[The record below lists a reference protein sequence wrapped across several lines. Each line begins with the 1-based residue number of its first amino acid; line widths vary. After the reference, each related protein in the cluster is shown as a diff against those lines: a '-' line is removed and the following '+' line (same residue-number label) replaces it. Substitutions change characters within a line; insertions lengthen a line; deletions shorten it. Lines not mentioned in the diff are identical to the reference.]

1 MPSVTSV
8 FIPKMTQIPYKKLQK
23 QQFWIK
29 AFDIVG
35 PIVTIAFLAMTV
47 LIPYLSSRP
56 QHLEVEASTKI
67 NGTIINLEVADTPE
81 ELSRGLKF
89 RKELPQNRGML
100 FDLGKR
106 HENVP
111 FWMYQV
117 KIPLDIIYID
127 NGIITHI
134 AAISPPCNIPNPENC
149 PIYKAPSATH
159 VIELSGGKAAKLGLQ
174 VGDTIQFD

>member
-1 MPSVTSV
+1 
-8 FIPKMTQIPYKKLQK
+8 MTQIPYKKLQK

-29 AFDIVG
+29 VFDIVG
-35 PIVTIAFLAMTV
+35 PIATIAFLAMTV
-47 LIPYLSSRP
+47 LIPYLSTRP
-56 QHLEVEASTKI
+56 QHLEFEASTTI
-67 NGTIINLEVADTPE
+67 NGNTIKLEVADTPE

-111 FWMYQV
+111 FWMHQV
-117 KIPLDIIYID
+117 KIPLDIIYLD
-127 NGIITHI
+127 NGIVTHI
-134 AAISPPCNIPNPENC
+134 AATSPPCNTTNPEEC

-159 VIELSGGKAAKLGLQ
+159 VIELNAGLAAKLNLQ
-174 VGDTIQFD
+174 VGDTVQID

>member
-1 MPSVTSV
+1 
-8 FIPKMTQIPYKKLQK
+8 MTQIFNKKRVN

-35 PIVTIAFLAMTV
+35 QTATIAFLSMTV
-47 LIPYLSSRP
+47 IIPYLSTRP
-56 QHLEVEASTKI
+56 QHLEVEARATI
-67 NGTIINLEVADTPE
+67 NGASIELEVADTPE

-89 RKELPQNRGML
+89 RKQLPINRGML

-111 FWMYQV
+111 FWMHQV
-117 KIPLDIIYID
+117 KIPLDIIYLD
-127 NGIITHI
+127 NGVITYI
-134 AAISPPCNIPNPENC
+134 AANSPPCDATPESC

-159 VIELSGGKAAKLGLQ
+159 VIELNAGRAARLNFQ
-174 VGDTIQFD
+174 VGDRIKLESRRKII

>member
-1 MPSVTSV
+1 
-8 FIPKMTQIPYKKLQK
+8 MTQIPYKKLQN

-35 PIVTIAFLAMTV
+35 AIATIAFLAMTV
-47 LIPYLSSRP
+47 LIPYLSTRP
-56 QHLEVEASTKI
+56 QRLEVEASTTI
-67 NGTIINLEVADTPE
+67 SGTTINLEIADTPE

-89 RKELPQNRGML
+89 RKELPANRGML

-111 FWMYQV
+111 FWMHQV
-117 KIPLDIIYID
+117 KIPLDIIYLD

-134 AAISPPCNIPNPENC
+134 AASSPPCNTPNPQNC
-149 PIYKAPSATH
+149 PIYKAPIATH
-159 VIELSGGKAAKLGLQ
+159 VIELNAGLAAKLNLK
-174 VGDTIQFD
+174 VGDTIQIN

>member
-1 MPSVTSV
+1 
-8 FIPKMTQIPYKKLQK
+8 
-23 QQFWIK
+23 
-29 AFDIVG
+29 
-35 PIVTIAFLAMTV
+35 MTV
-47 LIPYLSSRP
+47 IIPYLSTRP
-56 QHLEVEASTKI
+56 QHLEVEATTTI
-67 NGTIINLEVADTPE
+67 NGTTIELEVADTPE

-111 FWMYQV
+111 FWMHQV
-117 KIPLDIIYID
+117 KIPLDIIYLD

-134 AAISPPCNIPNPENC
+134 AANSLPCNTANPQGC

-159 VIELSGGKAAKLGLQ
+159 VIELNGGKADELNLK
-174 VGDTIQFD
+174 VGEKININ